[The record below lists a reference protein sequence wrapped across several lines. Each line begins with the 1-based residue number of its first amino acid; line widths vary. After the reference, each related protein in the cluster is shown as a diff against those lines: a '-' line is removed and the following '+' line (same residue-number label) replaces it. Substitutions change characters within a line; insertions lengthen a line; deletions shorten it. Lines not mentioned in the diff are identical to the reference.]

1 MSKYQ
6 SKVNNKA
13 PRTTPILF
21 RVLCANFE
29 PVFVHN
35 RISCKEYIDTSHS
48 STTFLEGTPN

>member
-6 SKVNNKA
+6 SKVNNKLQEQ
-13 PRTTPILF
+13 RLF
-21 RVLCANFE
+21 CSRVLCANFE